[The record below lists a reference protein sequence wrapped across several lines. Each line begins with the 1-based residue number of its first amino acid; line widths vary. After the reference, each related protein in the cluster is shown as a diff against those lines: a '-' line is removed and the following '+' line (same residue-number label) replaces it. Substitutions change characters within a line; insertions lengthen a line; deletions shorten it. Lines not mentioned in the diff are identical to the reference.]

1 VAGAVRGRSRLA
13 ISNIILL
20 FLCMLIGVALRRCR
34 RVPDNASLKK
44 DAMECS
50 KPAVISIPEASSGMT
65 FEEKFSRGINVI
77 CPVQSCPQK
86 YSHFSFDP
94 NHFYIRRRSVPMQGR
109 IAIVTDAGW
118 NAVDAGCAFD
128 ERRLACG
135 R

>member
-1 VAGAVRGRSRLA
+1 
-13 ISNIILL
+13 
-20 FLCMLIGVALRRCR
+20 
-34 RVPDNASLKK
+34 
-44 DAMECS
+44 
-50 KPAVISIPEASSGMT
+50 MT

-128 ERRLACG
+128 ERRLARG